1 METRWIKIFT
11 IEKKCT
17 VELGKKYR
25 GKTNGNSS
33 YDHAHENTKNRKKE
47 EMVAWRNVKC
57 TERKK
62 TQEI

>member
-1 METRWIKIFT
+1 METKRIKIFT

-25 GKTNGNSS
+25 GRTNGNSS

-47 EMVAWRNVKC
+47 EMVAWKNVK
-57 TERKK
+57 
-62 TQEI
+62 